1 VAGSALRALA
11 VVAALAVAL
20 PVAAQAQSLRISTT
34 SIHFAAAPPNMDSTP
49 SYVYLTNNGAVA
61 VTIGT
66 PQIASGPFTV
76 TNGCPATLE
85 PYHSC
90 TLTLYFA
97 PTELGSFTG
106 TLQIFDN
113 APGSPQSVALS
124 GRCSPAGVYLSN
136 TTWNFGPTAP
146 GVQSGPG
153 EMYVTN
159 SSPAKSPLTI
169 YSIDIIG
176 PNASSFSLTNQCP
189 MSPAT
194 LGGGLTCDLLLY
206 FDPTQTGVLTAT
218 VQLTDDAPDSPQTI
232 SLQGFATGPSVLLST
247 SNWSFAPT
255 PIGTVGQGT
264 LYVTNN
270 GNEPLNFN
278 SISTSGQYFNVAS
291 QSCGASLA
299 AYTTCWVTVAFAP
312 TTAGVWTGTLN
323 FSDDALPAMQSVTLS
338 GWAEPVTSSA
348 AKP

>member
-1 VAGSALRALA
+1 
-11 VVAALAVAL
+11 
-20 PVAAQAQSLRISTT
+20 
-34 SIHFAAAPPNMDSTP
+34 
-49 SYVYLTNNGAVA
+49 
-61 VTIGT
+61 
-66 PQIASGPFTV
+66 
-76 TNGCPATLE
+76 
-85 PYHSC
+85 
-90 TLTLYFA
+90 
-97 PTELGSFTG
+97 
-106 TLQIFDN
+106 
-113 APGSPQSVALS
+113 
-124 GRCSPAGVYLSN
+124 
-136 TTWNFGPTAP
+136 
-146 GVQSGPG
+146 
-153 EMYVTN
+153 
-159 SSPAKSPLTI
+159 
-169 YSIDIIG
+169 
-176 PNASSFSLTNQCP
+176 